1 MSSVP
6 MTHQQPA
13 RSTLSHRFLR
23 RPWLLALSAL
33 VIVAGSYG
41 VAHLGTVTP
50 SSAPAASVAAV
61 VPLPDGPIN
70 PAGESTA
77 RIDQAIGVWS
87 GNLQRDA
94 EDFVSATNL
103 ADLYYSRA
111 RLTGNVDDYVRATE
125 AVQRALTT
133 YPAGLAAQQLR
144 AQLLF
149 ATHDFAGALSAAQAM
164 YRAHPDQVAALATMG
179 DAQLELGRYDDAAR
193 TIATLGRVAP
203 GAAVTARQAHLAALR
218 GDVAGASRLAAQA
231 IKQSTAAGASPTD
244 RSWYEYLAGYLAF
257 QFGDLATANRRFS
270 AAIADWPGSYLAIA
284 GLARTRAA
292 QGQAP
297 DAIGLY
303 QKAIA
308 IVPQP
313 EFLAALGDLYAQSGR
328 VADATAQYD
337 VVRAIAKLQAIQA
350 QVYNRQLV
358 LFDAN
363 HREQPAEALAL
374 AERELAVRKDV
385 YGWDAY
391 AWALFAN
398 GRFAEADAAEVSA
411 RAQGTVDPL
420 LDYHAGMIAAAL
432 GRDTDAARLLHAAL
446 DRNPGF
452 DPMQAARARAE
463 LAKLGGGMA
472 R

>member
-1 MSSVP
+1 MSTVP
-6 MTHQQPA
+6 IAQPRQGA
-13 RSTLSHRFLR
+13 RSPLSHRFLR

-33 VIVAGSYG
+33 VVVAGSYG
-41 VAHLGTVTP
+41 AAHLWSPAPSHALSGTALT
-50 SSAPAASVAAV
+50 
-61 VPLPDGPIN
+61 VPPPGGSIDN
-70 PAGESTA
+70 AGDSLA

-125 AVQRALTT
+125 AVNRSLAS
-133 YPAGLAAQQLR
+133 YPDGLAAQQLH

-149 ATHDFAGALSAAQAM
+149 ATHDFAGALKAARAI
-164 YRAHPDQVAALATMG
+164 YRAHPDQVDALATVG
-179 DAQLELGRYDDAAR
+179 DAELELGAYDDASR
-193 TIATLGRVAP
+193 TFAMLARVAP
-203 GAAVTARQAHLAALR
+203 GAAVTAREAHLAALR
-218 GDVAGASRLAAQA
+218 GDVAGGIRLAARA
-231 IKQSTAAGASPTD
+231 ITESTASGATSTD
-244 RSWYEYLAGYLAF
+244 RSWYEYLAGYLAY
-257 QFGDLATANRRFS
+257 QFGDLTTAERQFRT
-270 AAIADWPGSYLAIA
+270 AVADWPGSYLAIA

-292 QGQAP
+292 EGKTA

-313 EFLAALGDLYAQSGR
+313 EFLAALGDLYQLSGK
-328 VADATAQYD
+328 ASDARAQYD
-337 VVRAIAKLQAIQA
+337 LVRAIAKLQSVQA

-363 HREQPAEALAL
+363 HGEQPTQALAL
-374 AERELAVRKDV
+374 AQRELAVRKDV
-385 YGWDAY
+385 YGWDAD
-391 AWALFAN
+391 AWALYAN
-398 GRFAEADAAEVSA
+398 GRGRYAEADAAERSA
-411 RAQGTVDPL
+411 RALGTVDPL

-432 GRDTDAARLLHAAL
+432 GRDVEARQLLQVAL

-452 DPMQAARARAE
+452 DPLQASRARAE
-463 LAKLGGGMA
+463 LARLGA
-472 R
+472 TQ